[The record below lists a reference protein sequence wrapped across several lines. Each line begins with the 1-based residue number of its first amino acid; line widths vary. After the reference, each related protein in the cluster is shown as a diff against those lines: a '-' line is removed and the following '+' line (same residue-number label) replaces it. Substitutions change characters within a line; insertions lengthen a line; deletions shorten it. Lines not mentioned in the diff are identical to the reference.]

1 MTTGGGAFRKA
12 SWVRIL
18 PGTVLIYVIAY
29 MDRMNISLAMA
40 GGINRDLH
48 LSTTVSGFA
57 AGVFFVGYMLL
68 QVPAGHFAEHFS
80 AKKYVLW
87 SIVAMG
93 VVSLLTGFVRNAGE
107 LIALRFLL
115 GVAEG
120 GIYPALLIVISKWF
134 PAPEVG
140 RAHAIF

>member
-1 MTTGGGAFRKA
+1 MRALGPDIRRRMETGQGAIPRA
-12 SWVRIL
+12 RWVRIL

-107 LIALRFLL
+107 LIACHPDQQCL
-115 GVAEG
+115 
-120 GIYPALLIVISKWF
+120 
-134 PAPEVG
+134 
-140 RAHAIF
+140 